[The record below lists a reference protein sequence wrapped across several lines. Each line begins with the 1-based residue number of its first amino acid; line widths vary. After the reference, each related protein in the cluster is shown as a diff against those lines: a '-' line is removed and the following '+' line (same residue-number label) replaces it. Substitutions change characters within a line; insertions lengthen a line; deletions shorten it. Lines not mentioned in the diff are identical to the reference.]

1 MIAEAAAHGA
11 DTVLLI
17 VAVLPQK
24 LLTTLIDYCRSVGM
38 EPLVEVHADAELEV
52 ALDAGA
58 KVIGINNRNLHTF
71 QMDLENTNHVARR
84 MDGLN
89 KEYRHGNDEVD
100 YTLCALSGMSTAM
113 DVHKYRQTGIGMCLI
128 GESLMRATDPQQA
141 IRDLCL
147 DPSEYEQLQASGG
160 AGGAYTK
167 GTSVIK
173 VCGITNGDD
182 ALVACQ
188 AGATLIGVIFVPKSK
203 RCATAEQGKE
213 VVETVRTFGERQA
226 ALSFGVDD
234 KSDKPLSHLVQMS
247 QQLDNVSRPMVVGVF
262 QNQDM
267 DFVKQMVQECGLD
280 MVQLHGKEGM
290 AACSDTGVPTIRVV
304 DIETDPETGLASP
317 TAVDDLLNAITTD
330 PAAILLDT
338 SIKGTKE
345 GGGTGVTFD
354 WGIAEKVQN
363 AGLPVIIAG
372 GLTPDNVE
380 DAVGGTRP
388 WGIDVSSGVEAT
400 PGTKDHD
407 KVKAFITKA
416 KEAAVES
423 KKGF

>member
-1 MIAEAAAHGA
+1 
-11 DTVLLI
+11 
-17 VAVLPQK
+17 
-24 LLTTLIDYCRSVGM
+24 
-38 EPLVEVHADAELEV
+38 
-52 ALDAGA
+52 
-58 KVIGINNRNLHTF
+58 
-71 QMDLENTNHVARR
+71 
-84 MDGLN
+84 
-89 KEYRHGNDEVD
+89 
-100 YTLCALSGMSTAM
+100 
-113 DVHKYRQTGIGMCLI
+113 
-128 GESLMRATDPQQA
+128 MRATDPQQA

-423 KKGF
+423 RKGF